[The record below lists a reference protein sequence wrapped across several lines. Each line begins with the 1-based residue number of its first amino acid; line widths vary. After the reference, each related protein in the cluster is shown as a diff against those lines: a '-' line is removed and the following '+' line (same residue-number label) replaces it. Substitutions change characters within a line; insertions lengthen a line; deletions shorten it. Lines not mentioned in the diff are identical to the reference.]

1 MQCWRRKNME
11 KKYND
16 FYQKI
21 RGQINDYLEKKNF
34 KYSDILMLAPDF
46 FHLLVKLTFDARV
59 PKEKKIK
66 LGVALAYFISPLDFI
81 PEAILGPIGYM
92 DDLAITA
99 YVLNDFINNGDT
111 DILYEHW
118 AGSGDVLATIQNVLT
133 VADHYL
139 GQGLWDRLKKKVS
152 QADRK

>member
-1 MQCWRRKNME
+1 ME
-11 KKYND
+11 EKYDD

-21 RGQINDYLEKKNF
+21 RKQISDFLEKKHF
-34 KYSDILMLAPDF
+34 RHADILMLAPDF
-46 FHLLVKLTFDARV
+46 FHLLIKMTMDERV
-59 PKEKKIK
+59 PKEKKVK
-66 LGVALAYFISPLDFI
+66 LAAALVYFISPLDFL

-99 YVLNDFINNGDT
+99 YVLNDFINSGDS

-118 AGSGDVLATIQNVLT
+118 AGKGDVLATIQNVLT

-139 GQGLWDRLKKKVS
+139 GQGLWERLKQKV
-152 QADRK
+152 QQEKEV